1 MERGVCNIEN
11 AAILRNLFKNKS
23 NVSAKDSNFHSH
35 SVGLAVMCLS
45 AEVIYYVKSEFS
57 KWIQL
62 TICSR

>member
-45 AEVIYYVKSEFS
+45 AEVIYYVE
-57 KWIQL
+57 
-62 TICSR
+62 